1 MEANKCIML
10 MKTFDLCLD
19 QTLLQF
25 IQADVGQYLG
35 IASSVNITRTVIQT
49 NVILMDDG
57 GNGNIL
63 VRLLLLLSFS

>member
-1 MEANKCIML
+1 

-25 IQADVGQYLG
+25 IQAGVGQYLG
-35 IASSVNITRTVIQT
+35 IASSVNITRAVIQA